1 MDERMQRLLPIL
13 ILTGLLFGQSLGE
26 LIVEKDGDQVTIP
39 KGDWVLAVNPNDIIE
54 QNKCWNALHHIHL
67 IGPCD
72 ANNADILRVNEW
84 FMATAGELL
93 GTSGDGIII
102 KNPKTDLTK
111 NILSDGIG
119 LIFHGKYE
127 GNWKYIRQ
135 GKRYGKLL
143 ALGIG
148 THLFITTA
156 LDIDCGETLG
166 NCGPTAGLGWALVGI
181 AFYGTFTVPAGA
193 AIGFIQGKVAEG
205 KAVEYIIGPD
215 DWQIVHE

>member
-1 MDERMQRLLPIL
+1 M
-13 ILTGLLFGQSLGE
+13 
-26 LIVEKDGDQVTIP
+26 
-39 KGDWVLAVNPNDIIE
+39 NPNDIIE
-54 QNKCWNALHHIHL
+54 TNICNNALHGLHI

-72 ANNADILRVNEW
+72 ANNADILRGNEW

-93 GTSGDGIII
+93 GISGDGIII

-111 NILSDGIG
+111 NILSDEIG
-119 LIFHGKYE
+119 SLYHGKYK

-156 LDIDCGETLG
+156 LGIDCGETLG
-166 NCGPTAGLGWALVGI
+166 NCGPAAGLAWALVGT
-181 AFYGTFTVPAGA
+181 AFYGIFTVPAGVV
-193 AIGFIQGKVAEG
+193 IGFIQGKVAEG

>member
-1 MDERMQRLLPIL
+1 MKLLLPIL

-67 IGPCD
+67 IGSCD
-72 ANNADILRVNEW
+72 ANNADILRGNKW

-135 GKRYGKLL
+135 GKHYGKLL
-143 ALGIG
+143 ALGFGILLG
-148 THLFITTA
+148 ISSFTEGLSEFGQGAGNPVLA
-156 LDIDCGETLG
+156 LLAVPMG
-166 NCGPTAGLGWALVGI
+166 GLMGI
-181 AFYGTFTVPAGA
+181 YTVPAGVVF
-193 AIGFIQGKVAEG
+193 GFIQGQVAEG

-215 DWQIVHE
+215 GWRIVHD

>member
-1 MDERMQRLLPIL
+1 MDKRMQRLLLIL
-13 ILTGLLFGQSLGE
+13 ILTDLSFGQSLGE

-67 IGPCD
+67 IGTCD

-111 NILSDGIG
+111 NMLSDEIG
-119 LIFHGKYE
+119 LLFHGKYE

-143 ALGIG
+143 ALG
-148 THLFITTA
+148 
-156 LDIDCGETLG
+156 CGILLG
-166 NCGPTAGLGWALVGI
+166 ISSFTEGLGPFGQGAGEPVLALLAVPMGALMGI
-181 AFYGTFTVPAGA
+181 CTVPAGVVF
-193 AIGFIQGKVAEG
+193 GFIQGKVAEG

-215 DWQIVHE
+215 DWRIVHE